1 MSYAV
6 TQECFKC
13 KSLTYNDMKSLPC
26 GLLLCQGCS
35 EKWQCECG
43 LCGDRKR
50 NTLVP
55 RKGLCKLCMEPT
67 SSSEGLCV
75 KCLDKK
81 EVSVWDLLWSLGS
94 KLTCGTFSVLM
105 QEEKPKQ
112 VKRARNP
119 KCSTSLA
126 TVPGTAE
133 KSVEN
138 DEKKS
143 YAIL

>member
-1 MSYAV
+1 
-6 TQECFKC
+6 
-13 KSLTYNDMKSLPC
+13 MKSLPC

-43 LCGDRKR
+43 LCGNRKR

-67 SSSEGLCV
+67 SSTEGLCV
-75 KCLDKK
+75 RCLEKK
-81 EVSVWDLLWSLGS
+81 VKYQFGTCYGALDLNLHAEHFPSNAGREAKTS
-94 KLTCGTFSVLM
+94 KTWL
-105 QEEKPKQ
+105 
-112 VKRARNP
+112 NP
-119 KCSTSLA
+119 KRSISLA
-126 TVPGTAE
+126 TLPDTAE